1 VAAWR
6 DAVVLSARSR
16 RPERVQALALR
27 SGSRLRLLLA
37 NVTRWR
43 HPVVVEGLAGPAR
56 RTTPGA
62 PGGDALAALEL
73 ELGPHEIVQLDL
85 DEQTAR

>member
-1 VAAWR
+1 
-6 DAVVLSARSR
+6 VVLSARSR

-27 SGSRLRLLLA
+27 AGTRVRLLLA

-43 HPVVVEGLAGPAR
+43 HPVVVEGLAGEAR

-62 PGGDALAALEL
+62 AGGDDLAPLEL
-73 ELGPHEIVQLDL
+73 ELGPHEIVQLGL
-85 DEQTAR
+85 DEQNA